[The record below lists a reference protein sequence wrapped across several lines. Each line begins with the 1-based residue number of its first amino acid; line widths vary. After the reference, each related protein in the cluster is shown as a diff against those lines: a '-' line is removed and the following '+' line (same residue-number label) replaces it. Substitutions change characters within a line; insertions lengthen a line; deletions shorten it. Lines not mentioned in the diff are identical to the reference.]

1 MNKYKDMITFIN
13 IDNLCEHI
21 IDMAEKEVVNMIA
34 HRGIILETLRCIEHS
49 YNIKIGC
56 IDIDFV
62 NDYDKEYTLCTYYDD
77 DSDLLNVSIEKLF
90 DEEKNCYLG
99 VDGYVLI
106 HENANSRALRD
117 ILDNHNSEVSDYDW
131 FAIGE
136 DDAEEP
142 VRYNNI
148 VENKNTDKISVKH
161 LKNDEEEIHGV
172 ILSSSDGDICN
183 IYSYY
188 MADIFDN
195 FDRNG
200 LKMFLRELN
209 ERLYD
214 LKLY

>member
-13 IDNLCEHI
+13 IDNLCGHI

-106 HENANSRALRD
+106 HENANSRVLRD

-172 ILSSSDGDICN
+172 ILSYIV
-183 IYSYY
+183 
-188 MADIFDN
+188 
-195 FDRNG
+195 RNPIS
-200 LKMFLRELN
+200 FS
-209 ERLYD
+209 
-214 LKLY
+214 

>member
-142 VRYNNI
+142 VGYNNI
-148 VENKNTDKISVKH
+148 IENKNTDKISVKH
-161 LKNDEEEIHGV
+161 LKNDEKEIHGV

-188 MADIFDN
+188 MADIFDS

-209 ERLYD
+209 GRLYD